1 MLSPECWRYYQRMR
15 AIAGTVV
22 GERSSSKPTFR
33 PARQSLFSLQ
43 AAGGFQL
50 TAEEEDE
57 LFASLEDIQSG
68 NYIDADE
75 LLQELRT
82 LYGR

>member
-1 MLSPECWRYYQRMR
+1 MR
-15 AIAGTVV
+15 AVAGTVIGGKIEFETDLPDGTPV
-22 GERSSSKPTFR
+22 AVLVAGG
-33 PARQSLFSLQ
+33 
-43 AAGGFQL
+43 GGFQL